1 MDALTSQ
8 LQNLLTQAVERSEIA
23 GGNLL
28 VLKNGQELAY
38 AQAGYAD
45 MELGRPF
52 DRDTIVRLYS
62 MTKPVTA
69 AAAMLLVQ
77 RGELDLGAAV
87 GDYLS
92 AYRNLQVWEDGKKV
106 PARRNVTIKDLLNMT
121 SGLAYPGTDEAGQ
134 ESARVFEE
142 VCDRL
147 YGDEPLSTMEIVN
160 RLGRCALAF
169 QPGSQWMYGTSADI
183 LGGVIETVS
192 GKKFGQFLKEE
203 FFDPLGMADTAF
215 YVPEEKQPRL
225 AKAYECI
232 PGGMRHYPTDNLGIC
247 YTMHRAPAFESG
259 GAGLC
264 STVDD
269 YAKFAT
275 MLIRGGDGI
284 LTPAT
289 VEALAGGSMAPWQL
303 ESAQRS
309 WESMQGLSYGNLMR
323 HLVDPGA
330 AMHLGWQ
337 GEYGWDGW
345 LGAYFCNSPANGISV
360 LFATQRRDAGTLSVV
375 RKIRNVLYAN
385 L

>member
-1 MDALTSQ
+1 MDALTIR
-8 LQNLLTQAVERSEIA
+8 LHDLLTQAVEGNEIA

-28 VLKNGQELAY
+28 VLKNGEELAY
-38 AQAGYAD
+38 TQAGYAD
-45 MELGRPF
+45 VEAGRPF
-52 DRDTIVRLYS
+52 RRDTIVRLYS

-87 GDYLS
+87 GEYLS

-106 PARRNVTIKDLLNMT
+106 PTRRNLTIKDLLNMT

-142 VCDRL
+142 VCNRL
-147 YGDEPLSTMEIVN
+147 YGDEPLSTMEIAN
-160 RLGRCALAF
+160 RLGRCGLAF

-183 LGGVIETVS
+183 LGAVIETVS
-192 GKKFGQFLKEE
+192 GKKFGDFLKTE
-203 FFDPLGMADTAF
+203 FFTPLGMEDTAF
-215 YVPEEKQPRL
+215 YVPREKQPRL

-247 YTMHRAPAFESG
+247 YTMHRSPAFESG

-264 STVDD
+264 STVED
-269 YAKFAT
+269 YAKFAA

-284 LTPAT
+284 LTPPM
-289 VEALAGGSMAPWQL
+289 VQALSGGTMAPWQL
-303 ESAQRS
+303 DSAQRS
-309 WESMQGLSYGNLMR
+309 WESMQGLGYGNLMR
-323 HLVDPGA
+323 HLIDPGA
-330 AMHLGWQ
+330 AMHLGWR

-345 LGAYFCNSPANGISV
+345 LGAYFCNSPENGISII
-360 LFATQRRDAGTLSVV
+360 FTTQRRDAGTLPVV